1 MNSTILGGTRFETAP
16 GMSSTILAPLFI
28 AGAALYFMTPEER
41 RKLAQTGMRVFGSV
55 RAIAHPQAPADPFE
69 DFLRARTEWPVVT
82 PVLLVV
88 NTLLFIGMMMAPG
101 PIDKQTLIEWG
112 ANYAPQTTNGEWSRW
127 VSSMFVHGGVL
138 HLAATL
144 AGMGTIGIVLERAI
158 GRAAFAAAFFAS
170 GIVASIVSVW
180 TSSATAV
187 TFGASGGL
195 FGIYGLLIATIVWGC
210 LRSPRVPFSVH
221 AAKRIVGGGVIC
233 IGYTLVTDHL
243 GLAAELA
250 GMTTGMAAGLVIARG
265 VAREKPAVL
274 RAAVVAFAA
283 LVITVVSVTAVERV
297 VDARPEL
304 GRTLLIEQRIAGAYT
319 DAVNEFT
326 LGRIPAKTLAQLIER
341 NILPS
346 LEAERARI
354 EALRGVPREQAP
366 LVAAA
371 KQYFNL
377 RAESWRRRVVG
388 LRNANSLLLR
398 EAERSER
405 AALEALQRTRAS

>member
-1 MNSTILGGTRFETAP
+1 
-16 GMSSTILAPLFI
+16 MSSSILAPLFI

-41 RKLAQTGMRVFGSV
+41 RKLAQTGMRIFGSV

-69 DFLRARTEWPVVT
+69 DFLRSRTEWPVVT

-88 NTLLFIGMMMAPG
+88 NTFLFIGMMMAPG

-144 AGMGTIGIVLERAI
+144 AGLGTIGIVLERAI

-187 TFGASGGL
+187 TFGAAGGL
-195 FGIYGLLIATIVWGC
+195 FGIYGLLVATVVCGC
-210 LRSPRVPFSVH
+210 LRSPRVPFSLH

-233 IGYTLVTDHL
+233 IGYTLMTDHL

-283 LVITVVSVTAVERV
+283 LVITVVSVTGVERV

-304 GRTLLIEQRIAGAYT
+304 GRTVLIEQRIADAYT
-319 DAVNEFT
+319 NAVNEFT
-326 LGRIPAKTLAQLIER
+326 VGRIPAKTLAQLIER

-377 RAESWRRRVVG
+377 RAESWRRRIVG
-388 LRNANSLLLR
+388 LRSANSLLLR

>member
-1 MNSTILGGTRFETAP
+1 
-16 GMSSTILAPLFI
+16 MSPTILAPLFL

-41 RKLAQTGMRVFGSV
+41 RKLAHAGMCVFRSV
-55 RAIAHPQAPADPFE
+55 RTIVHPHAPADAFE

-82 PVLLVV
+82 PILLVV
-88 NTLLFIGMMMAPG
+88 NTFLFIGMMMAPG

-138 HLAATL
+138 HLLATL
-144 AGMGTIGIVLERAI
+144 AGMSTIGIILERAI

-180 TSSATAV
+180 TASATDV

-195 FGIYGLLIATIVWGC
+195 FGIYGLLIATVVYGC
-210 LRSPRVPFSVH
+210 LRPPRMPVSFH
-221 AAKRIVGGGVIC
+221 AAQRIVGGGALC
-233 IGYTLVTDHL
+233 IGYTLLTDDL

-250 GMTTGMAAGLVIARG
+250 GMATGMAAGLVIARG

-304 GRTLLIEQRIAGAYT
+304 SRTLLVEQRIAGAYT

-326 LGRIPAKTLAQLIER
+326 GGRIPAHTLAQLIER

-346 LEAERARI
+346 LEAERVRI
-354 EALRGVPREQAP
+354 EALRGIPREQAP

-377 RAESWRRRVVG
+377 RAESWRRRVAG
-388 LRNANSLLLR
+388 LRSANSRLLR
-398 EAERSER
+398 EAEGSER